1 MLKISFPDGRT
12 QTFKK
17 ELNGFEIAESISKSL
32 SKKAVAMKVDGILMD
47 LCDSIKSD

>member
-17 ELNGFEIAESISKSL
+17 ELNGFEIAESISNLFQKS
-32 SKKAVAMKVDGILMD
+32 S
-47 LCDSIKSD
+47 CDESRWNFNGFM